1 MRRVT
6 AAAAN
11 NLRRMIMLFF
21 MNILILFFCY
31 ENGSQVIF
39 ILSEA
44 AAPGGHVFFYDWCEH
59 FIVQHS
65 RAVRDDW
72 YKKTLKPVIEKGRTP
87 VKENTL
93 P

>member
-1 MRRVT
+1 
-6 AAAAN
+6 
-11 NLRRMIMLFF
+11 MIILFF

-44 AAPGGHVFFYDWCEH
+44 AAPGGRVFFFLFSFFTID
-59 FIVQHS
+59 VS
-65 RAVRDDW
+65 TLLSSTPGALRDEW
-72 YKKTLKPVIEKGRTP
+72 YKKNLKPVIEKGWTP